1 MSGAGPSGGLGAR
14 LRRGRGALAALALA
28 GAALAAFG
36 PAALSGAPLPLA
48 LLAAA
53 LPLAFWLGRDALL
66 RARLAETPGPGLVAV
81 REGRVGYLGP
91 EAGGIADLDA
101 LISVEIVQRP
111 GGPVWVLRPA
121 GAPAVA
127 IPAAA
132 EGAEGLLDTLA
143 ALPGFAPGAV
153 AAALDAPL
161 GAHVILWRR
170 RGPLPVAT

>member
-1 MSGAGPSGGLGAR
+1 MRGGRTLAL
-14 LRRGRGALAALALA
+14 LRRSREALAASALA
-28 GAALAAFG
+28 AAALGAFG
-36 PAALSGAPLPLA
+36 PAALSGAPAPLA
-48 LLAAA
+48 LLAGSLLLA
-53 LPLAFWLGRDALL
+53 LWLGRDALL
-66 RARLAETPGPGLVAV
+66 RARLAEAKGPGLVAV

-91 EAGGIADLDA
+91 EAGGVADLDA
-101 LISVEIVQRP
+101 LISVEMAHRP

-121 GAPAVA
+121 GAPSVT

-143 ALPGFAPGAV
+143 ALPGFDPGAV